1 MAISPQLPR
10 QRLRSILTWTQTTS
24 SFVPNL
30 AQRLS
35 FRLCPQRQLRIS
47 PILSIS
53 VHICRLHA
61 SSVRE
66 KAKWL
71 SYSTTTMVRAGS
83 ALNERE
89 TEAEFA

>member
-1 MAISPQLPR
+1 MLSLVGTDGKDSVDQRSRR
-10 QRLRSILTWTQTTS
+10 QRSRNASTA
-24 SFVPNL
+24 V
-30 AQRLS
+30 
-35 FRLCPQRQLRIS
+35 S

-53 VHICRLHA
+53 LRICQLHA

-83 ALNERE
+83 TLNERE